1 MIPEIQYRFLI
12 DGTEVNEPVSW
23 DGEEFVIK
31 RSEEYFGL
39 ENSYSTTLKFWDDGA
54 ALIKEKY
61 GIQGIEA
68 HIPFKIEK
76 SCDKGATWS
85 TLIDGILNCANYTY
99 LNGEV
104 TVMMEES
111 SFNRTFKNRIDTSV
125 SLSATESIDGLPI
138 SDIQPRTVRLRSKA
152 IQQTSTLKVQDGF
165 LETTQ
170 NFNNGDDVIIYAPLI
185 QDLNDLKD
193 AQSYNILAQ
202 ACSDDSGA
210 FNCGHDPVFVNNSA
224 VPLSVRL
231 QINIVNLKIYMHAAI
246 STTNRVNYPVS
257 GLFVAY
263 GATPLSNQTLVP
275 GSVLTGT
282 GDECGHEGTV
292 GDIDGLTLVSEYIT
306 INYSLDTYVTVQP
319 GEFIWLYY
327 HFETLADVP
336 GSDNPLSPCFGE
348 GNLAAYFWFTVRI
361 DPTSF
366 ISLYSETV
374 YPDTESDVF
383 LVHEA
388 LAKITEV
395 ITGQKDSLKSE
406 YFGSGDSQPRQYEST
421 GCQRYVSV
429 TNGLNIRNM
438 LQKDGSK
445 FPVNLSFAQ
454 LYKMLDS
461 IFCLGMRMEYDE
473 SEKKWFVRVENREYF
488 YSNQTLLEFDAV
500 SDITVKS
507 DLTNYFN
514 GVSIGYKKWQLN
526 NGQTNGLDEFNT
538 GREYVILN
546 KNANKKLE
554 IKSDAIAGGYP
565 IEFTRR
571 QQFTNDTTKDF
582 ETDNDIFI
590 ICMNR
595 VEVEYDSVIYQP
607 GYINEANELFPT
619 IENLISPS
627 TAYNIRIS
635 PARNLYRWLR
645 FVKCSLHKKEE
656 KVIKFAKGEGNY
668 LLKSTS
674 SHECDP
680 TCEIDESA
688 DFKDSQNCFTEAG
701 TELVSPETIEFEIPF
716 DFSIFGE
723 LLGNSNR
730 AIRVNCSSSA
740 IYKGFLG
747 QVSFKPNQGE
757 GGTASFT
764 LTTTPSNGAAF
775 DEGYSDGFDSIP

>member
-1 MIPEIQYRFLI
+1 MTPEIQYEFLI
-12 DGTEVNEPVSW
+12 KGVPVEEPVSW
-23 DGEEFVIK
+23 DGEEFIIK

-39 ENSYSTTLKFWDDGA
+39 ENSYSTTLKFWGDGA
-54 ALIKEKY
+54 DIIKSDY
-61 GIQGIEA
+61 DIFGIEA
-68 HIPFKIEK
+68 QLPFVIRK
-76 SCDKGATWS
+76 SCDKGVTWV
-85 TLIDGILNCANYTY
+85 TIIDGILNCANYSY

-111 SFNRTFKNRIDTSV
+111 SFNRTFKNRMDTSV
-125 SLSATESIDGLPI
+125 SLSSTESIDGLPI
-138 SDIQPRTVRLRSKA
+138 SDIQPRTVKLRSKA
-152 IQQTSTLKVQDGF
+152 IQQHSTLKIQEGF

-170 NFNNGDDVIIYAPLI
+170 DFFNGDDVIIYAPFV

-210 FNCGHDPVFVNNSA
+210 FNCGHDPIFVNNSA
-224 VPLSVRL
+224 VPVSVRV
-231 QINIVNLKIYMHAAI
+231 QINIEDLKIYLHAAI
-246 STTNRVNYPVS
+246 STTNRMVYPVT
-257 GLFVAY
+257 GLFIAS
-263 GATPLSNQTLVP
+263 GSTPSSNLISVP
-275 GSVLTGT
+275 GSSMPGQD
-282 GDECGHEGTV
+282 DECGNEGGI
-292 GDIDGLTLVSEYIT
+292 GDIDGLTFVLDYVT
-306 INYSLDTYVTVQP
+306 INYSLDTYITVNP

-327 HFETLADVP
+327 HFESLSSVP
-336 GSDNPLSPCFGE
+336 GASDPFSGCFNEFG
-348 GNLAAYFWFTVRI
+348 LASFFWFTVRI
-361 DPTSF
+361 GSNSS
-366 ISLYSETV
+366 ISISSETV
-374 YPDTESDVF
+374 FPDTESEVF

-388 LAKITEV
+388 FAKITES
-395 ITGQKDSLKSE
+395 ITGQKDSFKSE
-406 YFGSGDSQPRQYEST
+406 YFGSGDSQPRQYETT

-445 FPVNLSFAQ
+445 FPVNLSFSQ

-461 IFCLGMRMEYDE
+461 IFCLGMRLEYDE
-473 SEKKWFVRVENREYF
+473 SEGKWFVRVENREYF
-488 YSNQTLLEFDAV
+488 YSNKTLLEFDAV

-507 DLTNYFN
+507 DLSNYYN

-571 QQFTNDTTKDF
+571 QQFTQDTTKDF
-582 ETDNDIFI
+582 ETDNDIFV
-590 ICMNR
+590 ICLNR
-595 VEVEYDSVIYQP
+595 TEVGYDTNTYAP
-607 GYINEANELFPT
+607 GYINEANELFAS
-619 IENLISPS
+619 ISNLISPS
-627 TAYNIRIS
+627 TAYNLRIS

-645 FVKCSLHKKEE
+645 FVKCSLNKKTD
-656 KVIKFAKGEGNY
+656 KVIKFSSGEGNY

-674 SHECDP
+674 SHSCDAI
-680 TCEIDESA
+680 CEIDESE
-688 DFKDSQNCFTEAG
+688 DFEGSTNCFEEAG
-701 TELVSPETIEFEIPF
+701 LELISPESIEFEIPF

-730 AIRVNCSSSA
+730 AIRVNCSNQV

-747 QVSFKPNQGE
+747 QVSFKPNQSE
-757 GGTASFT
+757 GGTAQFT
-764 LTTTPSNGAAF
+764 LTTTPSSGAAF
-775 DEGYSDGFDSIP
+775 DEGFDEGFDSIP